1 MDNTEIRWKQRFE
14 QFVNA
19 LQTIEDVVPDYHQ
32 MDELQQ
38 DGLIHRF
45 EITFDLAWKVLQDYL
60 KYIGYTEINGP
71 RPSIKQAVKDGIIDA
86 FIWEE
91 VLTARNELT
100 HVYDEEKSR
109 EHLNN
114 IVTKFV
120 FAFRS
125 FKETMQKKS

>member
-1 MDNTEIRWKQRFE
+1 MDNTDIRWKQRFE
-14 QFVNA
+14 QYKNA
-19 LQTIEDVVPDYHQ
+19 LQTIEDVVPEYSQ

-60 KYIGYTEINGP
+60 KYTGYTDVNGP

-91 VLTARNELT
+91 LLTARNELS

-109 EHLNN
+109 QHLNY
-114 IVTKFV
+114 IVTKFLL
-120 FAFRS
+120 AFRS
-125 FKETMQKKS
+125 FKETMQHKS